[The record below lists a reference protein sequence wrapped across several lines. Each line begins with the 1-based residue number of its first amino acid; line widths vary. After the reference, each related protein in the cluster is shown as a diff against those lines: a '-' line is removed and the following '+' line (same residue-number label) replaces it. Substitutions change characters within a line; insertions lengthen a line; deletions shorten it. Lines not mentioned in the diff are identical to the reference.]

1 MKAPTGP
8 KDSNGR
14 TILEGD
20 RVARIEGH
28 GSGHNGLVHRT
39 VPANTVCGRYDD
51 DSAWWCTPA
60 YLLTITH
67 RSGRPIDEVSP
78 LQYDEHGRLFE
89 EGCLVGKLG
98 ECDTDTRRQDRR
110 VLAFRGG
117 RIITSA
123 KSAWGH
129 WCPSELRI
137 IPDEP
142 EVREVTLTLLVE
154 DGADPD
160 AIQLPKGIRRK
171 VDA

>member
-20 RVARIEGH
+20 RVDTPA
-28 GSGHNGLVHRT
+28 GSGVTLGILAGDWRVVMDGYSAPCHYYAAHR
-39 VPANTVCGRYDD
+39 
-51 DSAWWCTPA
+51 
-60 YLLTITH
+60 LTITH

-78 LQYDEHGRLFE
+78 LLYDEHGRLFE

-98 ECDTDTRRQDRR
+98 ERDTDTRRQDRR

-123 KSAWGH
+123 RSAWGYG
-129 WCPSELRI
+129 CPSELRI

-171 VDA
+171 GDA